1 MGIFTNFSDF
11 LEERR
16 KKKHDKIRK
25 KAEAMKRQ
33 GKSPVK
39 KGWGTM
45 VDTGSGGINKNP
57 IDRVYDIGQQQKNL
71 SSKSDEKNKF
81 SEYQKIK
88 KRKLKI
94 FFSLFFG
101 IKLIILLD

>member
-39 KGWGTM
+39 KGWEQW
-45 VDTGSGGINKNP
+45 S
-57 IDRVYDIGQQQKNL
+57 
-71 SSKSDEKNKF
+71 
-81 SEYQKIK
+81 
-88 KRKLKI
+88 
-94 FFSLFFG
+94 
-101 IKLIILLD
+101 ILDQVE

>member
-57 IDRVYDIGQQQKNL
+57 IDRVYGIGQQQKNL

-88 KRKLKI
+88 KR
-94 FFSLFFG
+94 S
-101 IKLIILLD
+101 

>member
-1 MGIFTNFSDF
+1 
-11 LEERR
+11 
-16 KKKHDKIRK
+16 
-25 KAEAMKRQ
+25 MKRQ

-71 SSKSDEKNKF
+71 SSKSDEKINFQNTKNK
-81 SEYQKIK
+81 EK
-88 KRKLKI
+88 KLKI

>member
-88 KRKLKI
+88 KRRFLTS
-94 FFSLFFG
+94 FLYFLE
-101 IKLIILLD
+101 LN

>member
-1 MGIFTNFSDF
+1 
-11 LEERR
+11 
-16 KKKHDKIRK
+16 
-25 KAEAMKRQ
+25 
-33 GKSPVK
+33 
-39 KGWGTM
+39 M

-88 KRKLKI
+88 KR
-94 FFSLFFG
+94 S
-101 IKLIILLD
+101 

>member
-57 IDRVYDIGQQQKNL
+57 IDRVYDIGQQPKNL
-71 SSKSDEKNKF
+71 SSKSDEKNTV

-88 KRKLKI
+88 KR
-94 FFSLFFG
+94 S
-101 IKLIILLD
+101 

>member
-81 SEYQKIK
+81 SEYLNCQ
-88 KRKLKI
+88 
-94 FFSLFFG
+94 
-101 IKLIILLD
+101 IKLDKSSILT

>member
-16 KKKHDKIRK
+16 KKNHDKIRK

-45 VDTGSGGINKNP
+45 VDTGSGGINK
-57 IDRVYDIGQQQKNL
+57 
-71 SSKSDEKNKF
+71 
-81 SEYQKIK
+81 
-88 KRKLKI
+88 
-94 FFSLFFG
+94 
-101 IKLIILLD
+101 

>member
-81 SEYQKIK
+81 SEYPET
-88 KRKLKI
+88 RNR
-94 FFSLFFG
+94 G
-101 IKLIILLD
+101 

>member
-57 IDRVYDIGQQQKNL
+57 IDRVYDIGQRQKNL

-88 KRKLKI
+88 KR
-94 FFSLFFG
+94 S
-101 IKLIILLD
+101 

>member
-1 MGIFTNFSDF
+1 MGIFTNFYDF
-11 LEERR
+11 LEEIR
-16 KKKHDKIRK
+16 KKKNDKIRK

-33 GKSPVK
+33 GKSPVN

-71 SSKSDEKNKF
+71 SSKSYEKNKF

-88 KRKLKI
+88 KR
-94 FFSLFFG
+94 S
-101 IKLIILLD
+101 

>member
-39 KGWGTM
+39 KGWGGTM

-81 SEYQKIK
+81 SEYQK
-88 KRKLKI
+88 
-94 FFSLFFG
+94 
-101 IKLIILLD
+101 

>member
-45 VDTGSGGINKNP
+45 VD
-57 IDRVYDIGQQQKNL
+57 IGQQQKNL

-88 KRKLKI
+88 KR
-94 FFSLFFG
+94 S
-101 IKLIILLD
+101 